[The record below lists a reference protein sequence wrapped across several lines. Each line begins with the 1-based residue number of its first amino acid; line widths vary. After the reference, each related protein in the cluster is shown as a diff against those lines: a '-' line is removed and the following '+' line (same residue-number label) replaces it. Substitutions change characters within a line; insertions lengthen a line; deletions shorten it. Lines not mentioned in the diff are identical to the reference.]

1 MSVVIEHL
9 GKRLRNRRRELGL
22 SQRELAK
29 RCAIPQPHIS
39 RIEQGEVDLRA
50 STLIELARALESDF
64 LLVPNRA
71 VTATKVVIRQ
81 LTRPVEDEPEELHW
95 RIALELEEEQELAD
109 DPPRRQHDTLPSE
122 TANEA

>member
-1 MSVVIEHL
+1 MSVVIEYL

-39 RIEQGEVDLRA
+39 KIEQGEVDLRA

-81 LTRPVEDEPEELHW
+81 LTRPAEDEPEELHW
-95 RIALELEEEQELAD
+95 RIALELAEEQELAD
-109 DPPRRQHDTLPSE
+109 DPPRRQPDTLPSE
-122 TANEA
+122 TANIP